1 MDQRLGEIPTFQ
13 SEWTPDEIKAQNF
26 RGGLFGYSRKEVRDF
41 LRLMGKL
48 WSRMLDHQQELTV
61 RLHSLETEVAGWR
74 SRDADIKAQRER
86 ALAEAQNIR
95 ELARIEAEKLMAET
109 EERADAIR
117 NRTENWLESVIA
129 KVEETQRQKQN
140 FITAFRS
147 ALDSHYE
154 LIKNDTDGEPLTAGL
169 SEVLRKPTEGE
180 SLN

>member
-1 MDQRLGEIPTFQ
+1 MDNRLGEIPVFQ
-13 SEWTPDEIKAQNF
+13 SEWTPDEIKTQGF
-26 RGGLFGYSRKEVRDF
+26 RGGLFGFSRKEVRDF
-41 LRLMGKL
+41 LRLVSKL
-48 WSRMLDHQQELTV
+48 WARMLDHQQELTV
-61 RLHSLETEVAGWR
+61 RLQSLETEVAGWR
-74 SRDADIKAQRER
+74 SRDAEIKSQRER

-95 ELARIEAEKLMAET
+95 DLARTEAEKLMAET
-109 EERADAIR
+109 EERAEKVR
-117 NRTENWLESVIA
+117 NRTEDWLENVIA

-169 SEVLRKPTEGE
+169 SEVLRKPLEGE